1 MKNKKP
7 GGMEKGWQETT
18 EMYTEEAEREEE
30 KVGREFNLGG
40 RRSEDERVRMW
51 RWVVQCDEEW

>member
-18 EMYTEEAEREEE
+18 EIHTEEAEREEE

>member
-1 MKNKKP
+1 
-7 GGMEKGWQETT
+7 MEKGWQETT